1 MCKMDEDKDTVRELT
16 DRFREYTVE
25 FLEEA
30 AKESSLSLKLSLIAA
45 VGDSVI
51 QFKETLESNLP
62 WSREIVA

>member
-1 MCKMDEDKDTVRELT
+1 LCKMDEDKDTVRELT

-30 AKESSLSLKLSLIAA
+30 TQDTSLSLRISLIAA